1 LSSLGYSSARP
12 GKARPPVPEI
22 VRVSPVRGRIVYGAT
37 VLHSDLRSRESHE
50 RLISFSQRRT
60 RQRSSILFFIG
71 VAAGDQAALEALL
84 QQLEIRT
91 GTRGG
96 HVHVVPIALPEKTK
110 RRAAA
115 RAPRG

>member
-1 LSSLGYSSARP
+1 LTSLGYSSSRLARS
-12 GKARPPVPEI
+12 RPPLPEI

-37 VLHSDLRSRESHE
+37 VLRADLKSRQSHE

-71 VAAGDQAALEALL
+71 VAEADQAALEALL

-96 HVHVVPIALPEKTK
+96 HVHVVPIALPQKTR
-110 RRAAA
+110 RRAPA
-115 RAPRG
+115 RATRG